1 MTTINNQKIVF
12 ALVFVL
18 WAYAISMGL
27 HPGIFLHAATL
38 SDDSQSDKQQVKEL
52 HNSNNNIS
60 ESCIAEQQWWLPKEN
75 KEISRSELLKDI
87 STKRAVLL
95 GEHHNNEEHHRW
107 HLQTIKSLYLIKE
120 DLVLGFEMF
129 PRRLQPILNQWVDG
143 KLTEKEFVKK
153 LDWDSFWSFDI
164 SLYMP
169 VFKFAKNNHL
179 PMHALNVNRSLREK
193 VRKNGWKAIPDSEKE
208 GLSDPATPS
217 VDYLNLLAASY
228 LLHKPSRSL
237 SGEQSPDDIKK
248 DGEKFFLFVQGQ
260 LLWDRAMAE
269 GVASASSAADG
280 TLFIG
285 MMGSW
290 HIINRLG
297 VPHQLA
303 SLGINDAA
311 VLVPWD
317 RHFECTQI
325 TPTFADAIYGTP
337 LSSVK

>member
-1 MTTINNQKIVF
+1 MREFFLFFLLFFFVF
-12 ALVFVL
+12 FFSSRRRHTRYISVTGVQTCALP
-18 WAYAISMGL
+18 IS
-27 HPGIFLHAATL
+27 
-38 SDDSQSDKQQVKEL
+38 
-52 HNSNNNIS
+52 
-60 ESCIAEQQWWLPKEN
+60 
-75 KEISRSELLKDI
+75 
-87 STKRAVLL
+87 
-95 GEHHNNEEHHRW
+95 
-107 HLQTIKSLYLIKE
+107 
-120 DLVLGFEMF
+120 
-129 PRRLQPILNQWVDG
+129 
-143 KLTEKEFVKK
+143 
-153 LDWDSFWSFDI
+153 
-164 SLYMP
+164 
-169 VFKFAKNNHL
+169 
-179 PMHALNVNRSLREK
+179 
-193 VRKNGWKAIPDSEKE
+193 
-208 GLSDPATPS
+208 
-217 VDYLNLLAASY
+217 SY